1 MRDHTD
7 DTRSGGGL
15 PPAPD
20 WAVPG
25 CERRSVLV
33 AGLLEAM
40 DQKVGVLF
48 DLDPTYLG
56 TTDKRDLLVAL
67 TRLETR
73 VTAAKLHLIAGA
85 DDVAEADGARDVA
98 AWLTNTCQVDRT
110 TARRE
115 QRLAKTLATRRPA
128 LADGLARGEV
138 SLEQAQ
144 VIATGLDKLPAD
156 VPADTVTKAEEH
168 LVAQAADHPPREL
181 RILTRRVLDVVAP
194 DLGEEQERIA
204 LEAEE
209 ADARKK
215 TRLFTRSHG
224 DGTTSVIARVPD
236 LVASRLLTHLQAY
249 LNPRRPD
256 GGRGLD
262 TGLVPR
268 PGSTTEGPDGGC
280 GLDTGLV
287 PRPGSTTEGPDGG
300 CGLDTGLVPR
310 PGSTTEGPD
319 GGRGLDT
326 GLVPRP
332 GSTTE
337 GCGTTTGDHSVVE
350 PASAASGVETTT
362 DRSSGVETT
371 SDGEP
376 TPYDVRLGHAF
387 CSLLEHLDPHRLPIH
402 GGDATNVVVTID
414 HDTLRTGLGLATTS
428 TGEVITAGEAR
439 RLACTAGILPAVL
452 DGNTRVLDLGR
463 TQRLFTPAQRKAL
476 AIRDR
481 HCRTDGCDIPAAWCE
496 AHHETPWS
504 QGGKTDLDNAVLY
517 CSFHHHRAHDPT
529 YQRTKLPN
537 GDHRFHRRT

>member
-15 PPAPD
+15 PPAPDWAVPD

-40 DQKVGVLF
+40 DQKVGVLL

-56 TTDKRDLLVAL
+56 TADKRDLLVAL

-98 AWLTNTCQVDRT
+98 AWLTSTCQVDRT

-115 QRLAKTLATRRPA
+115 QRLARALATKRPA

-156 VPADTVTKAEEH
+156 VHADTVSKAEEH
-168 LVAQAADHPPREL
+168 LVAQAADHPPKEL

-215 TRLFTRSHG
+215 TRLFTRCHG
-224 DGTTSVIARVPD
+224 DGTTTVIARVPD
-236 LVASRLLTHLQAY
+236 PIASRLLTHLHAY

-256 GGRGLD
+256 GGCGLD
-262 TGLVPR
+262 TSLVPR
-268 PGSTTEGPDGGC
+268 DGSTTEGCGSTTEGPDGGC

-287 PRPGSTTEGPDGG
+287 PRPGSTTEGCGSTTEGPDGG

-310 PGSTTEGPD
+310 SGS
-319 GGRGLDT
+319 
-326 GLVPRP
+326 
-332 GSTTE
+332 
-337 GCGTTTGDHSVVE
+337 TTGDHSVVE

-362 DRSSGVETT
+362 GRSSGVETT

-376 TPYDVRLGHAF
+376 TPYDVRLGQAF
-387 CSLLEHLDPHRLPIH
+387 CSLLEHLDPGRLPIH
-402 GGDATNVVVTID
+402 GGDATSVVVTID
-414 HDTLRTGLGLATTS
+414 IDALRTGLGLATTS
-428 TGEVITAGEAR
+428 TGEVITASEAR

-504 QGGKTDLDNAVLY
+504 QGGTTDLDNALLL

-529 YQRTKLPN
+529 YEHTKLPN
-537 GDHRFHRRT
+537 GDHRYHRRT

>member
-33 AGLLEAM
+33 AGLLESM
-40 DQKVGVLF
+40 DQKVGVLL

-73 VTAAKLHLIAGA
+73 VTAAKLRLIAGSG
-85 DDVAEADGARDVA
+85 DVAEADGARDVA
-98 AWLTNTCQVDRT
+98 AWLTSTCQVDRT

-115 QRLAKTLATRRPA
+115 QRLAKTLATKRRA

-138 SLEQAQ
+138 NLEQAQ

-156 VPADTVTKAEEH
+156 VPADVKTKAEEH

-209 ADARKK
+209 AEALKK

-236 LVASRLLTHLQAY
+236 PIASRLLTHLQAY
-249 LNPRRPD
+249 LNPRR
-256 GGRGLD
+256 GGLD
-262 TGLVPR
+262 TSLVPR
-268 PGSTTEGPDGGC
+268 D
-280 GLDTGLV
+280 
-287 PRPGSTTEGPDGG
+287 
-300 CGLDTGLVPR
+300 
-310 PGSTTEGPD
+310 
-319 GGRGLDT
+319 
-326 GLVPRP
+326 

-337 GCGTTTGDHSVVE
+337 GCGSTDGPPSMVE

-362 DRSSGVETT
+362 SDLT

-387 CSLLEHLDPHRLPIH
+387 CSLLEHLDPGRLPIH
-402 GGDATNVVVTID
+402 GGGATSVIVTID
-414 HDTLRTGLGLATTS
+414 IDTLRTGLGLATTS

-452 DGNTRVLDLGR
+452 DGNT
-463 TQRLFTPAQRKAL
+463 
-476 AIRDR
+476 
-481 HCRTDGCDIPAAWCE
+481 
-496 AHHETPWS
+496 
-504 QGGKTDLDNAVLY
+504 
-517 CSFHHHRAHDPT
+517 
-529 YQRTKLPN
+529 
-537 GDHRFHRRT
+537 

>member
-33 AGLLEAM
+33 AGLLESM
-40 DQKVGVLF
+40 DQKVGVLL

-56 TTDKRDLLVAL
+56 TADKRDLLVAL

-73 VTAAKLHLIAGA
+73 VSAAKLRLIAGSG
-85 DDVAEADGARDVA
+85 DVAEADGARDVA
-98 AWLTNTCQVDRT
+98 AWLTSTCQVDRT

-115 QRLAKTLATRRPA
+115 QRLARALATKRPA
-128 LADGLARGEV
+128 LADGLARGHV
-138 SLEQAQ
+138 NLEQAQ
-144 VIATGLDKLPAD
+144 VIATGLDKLPTD
-156 VPADTVTKAEEH
+156 VPANLKTKAEEH

-194 DLGEEQERIA
+194 DLGEEEERIA

-209 ADARKK
+209 TEALKK

-236 LVASRLLTHLQAY
+236 LVASRLLTHLHAY

-256 GGRGLD
+256 GGCGLD

-268 PGSTTEGPDGGC
+268 PGSTTEGHGSTTEGPDGGC

-287 PRPGSTTEGPDGG
+287 PRPGSTT
-300 CGLDTGLVPR
+300 
-310 PGSTTEGPD
+310 
-319 GGRGLDT
+319 
-326 GLVPRP
+326 
-332 GSTTE
+332 
-337 GCGTTTGDHSVVE
+337 GDHSVVE

-362 DRSSGVETT
+362 G
-371 SDGEP
+371 DGEP

-387 CSLLEHLDPHRLPIH
+387 CSLLEHRDPGRLPIH
-402 GGDATNVVVTID
+402 GGDATSVVVTID
-414 HDTLRTGLGLATTS
+414 HDALRTGLGLATTS

-452 DGNTRVLDLGR
+452 DGTSRVLDLGR

-504 QGGKTDLDNAVLY
+504 QGGTTDLDNALLL

-529 YQRTKLPN
+529 YQRTTLPN
-537 GDHRFHRRT
+537 GDHRFHRRM